1 MAVKLKILSILFLLF
16 HLSASA
22 QEKGN
27 RILILLDGS
36 SSMQEQWS
44 KDQTRFKAASNVII
58 RLMDSIYQL
67 NNEVE
72 FGLRVYGHQYPAQD
86 NNCFDT
92 KQEVMFSRDNLTQMT
107 LRLESL
113 HPYGISPIAY
123 SLREA
128 AENDLVDPQ
137 HYNYSIILI
146 SDGGE
151 SCNGNICA
159 VAKELLEKKIIFK
172 PYIISLV
179 EYAPLREQ
187 YACLGNYLQTSDE
200 NEVRSTIE
208 IITSAYKRVIPII
221 VKQKIIK
228 TIEQP
233 EASATV
239 QPKKNIDLLGLRP
252 NKNIM
257 VLTEFPNPK
266 KIEISNLDTSLEH
279 GYAKFIDASS
289 EAYLFYQSK
298 GEFRYYRI
306 VSLNEI
312 KTSKRIRLPVGK
324 YKAVFNKK
332 TALYGTETFK
342 EFVVKDKMIT
352 EVFL

>member
-1 MAVKLKILSILFLLF
+1 MAMKLKILPLLFLLLQ
-16 HLSASA
+16 LSVEA

-44 KDQTRFKAASNVII
+44 KDQTRFKAASSIVV

-123 SLREA
+123 SLKEA
-128 AENDLVDPQ
+128 AENDLVDQQ

-151 SCNGNICA
+151 SCNGNVCA
-159 VAKELLEKKIIFK
+159 VAKELLEKKIIFR
-172 PYIISLV
+172 PYIVSLV

-200 NEVRSTIE
+200 NEVHSTIE
-208 IITSAYKRVIPII
+208 VITSAYKKVIPII

-257 VLTEFPNPK
+257 VLTEFPNPQK
-266 KIEISNLDTSLEH
+266 AEVSGLDTSLEH
-279 GYAKFIDASS
+279 GFAKFINAAS
-289 EAYLFYQSK
+289 ELYLFYQTK
-298 GEFRYYRI
+298 GEFRYFKI
-306 VSLNEI
+306 VSIEELQ
-312 KTSKRIRLPVGK
+312 KSKRITLPIGK

-332 TALYGTETFK
+332 TALYGTETSK
-342 EFVVKDKMIT
+342 EFEIKQKMIT
-352 EVFL
+352 DVIL